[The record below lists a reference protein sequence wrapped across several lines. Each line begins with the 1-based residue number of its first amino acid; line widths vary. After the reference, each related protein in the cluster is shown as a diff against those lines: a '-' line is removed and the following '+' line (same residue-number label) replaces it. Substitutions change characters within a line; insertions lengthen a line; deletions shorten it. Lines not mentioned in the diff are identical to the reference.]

1 MPLRRTLTTRAVVF
15 LLFFTV
21 SGGAFTTES
30 LVAEVGP
37 GLALLLLAVVP
48 VLWSVPEALIIG
60 ELSSMLPEEGGYYRW
75 VRRAFGPFWA
85 FQNGWYT
92 WMYSLVDMAIYPVL
106 FTQYLAWFAPGLPAW
121 TVWIVRLGVIWGAT
135 AINLRG
141 AFRVGRFSTAAGY
154 FILGTFGAIA
164 VAAVVTGL
172 IGHVAPVSASAVS
185 ASAVSASAVSASAVS
200 ASVMGAQ
207 ATSAGAVA
215 PAPWHLP
222 WEPFARVASGDG
234 PGGSGRFAGLG
245 VGLSVAMWNYF
256 GWDNAS
262 TVAGEVEDAGRAY
275 PRALAIAVP
284 MVAAAYF
291 IPLLPTLATSD
302 WRTWSEGSWPAIA
315 RATGGAAG
323 PVLAAAVA
331 IAGMVS
337 ALALYNALLLAFSR
351 VPLVLAADGL
361 LPAPLA
367 RVDARGTPRGAV
379 LVAAAL
385 YSLFTVLPFAQLV
398 VADALL
404 YALAMF
410 LEFGALIQLRRCEPT
425 LRGPFRLPFGTK
437 GVIAI
442 AVLPVL
448 VFLTA
453 TAYSLLGG
461 EIGAAAVAGSAVA
474 VALGPLAY
482 VWAQRGA
489 AARLQ
494 LLRDERPAPA

>member
-1 MPLRRTLTTRAVVF
+1 MQLRRTLTTRAVVF

-21 SGGAFTTES
+21 SGGAFTTEA

-37 GLALLLLAVVP
+37 GLALLLLALVP
-48 VLWSVPEALIIG
+48 LFWSVPEALLVG
-60 ELSSMLPEEGGYYRW
+60 ELASMLPEEGGYYRW

-85 FQNGWYT
+85 FQNGWCT

-121 TVWIVRLGVIWGAT
+121 AVWGVRLAVIWGAT

-141 AFRVGRFSTAAGY
+141 ALRVGRVSTWAGS
-154 FILGTFGAIA
+154 FVLATFGAIA
-164 VAAVVTGL
+164 VAALVTGST
-172 IGHVAPVSASAVS
+172 GGVWH
-185 ASAVSASAVSASAVS
+185 
-200 ASVMGAQ
+200 
-207 ATSAGAVA
+207 
-215 PAPWHLP
+215 APWH
-222 WEPFARVASGDG
+222 PFAKAGTA
-234 PGGSGRFAGLG
+234 PFAGLG

-262 TVAGEVEDAGRAY
+262 TVLGEVADPGRAY

-284 MVAAAYF
+284 LVAAGYF
-291 IPLLPTLATSD
+291 VPLLPTLAASD
-302 WRTWSEGSWPAIA
+302 WTTWTEGAWPAIA

-323 PVLAAAVA
+323 PALAAAVA
-331 IAGMVS
+331 VAGMVS

-351 VPLVLAADGL
+351 VPLALAADGL
-361 LPAPLA
+361 LPASLA
-367 RVDARGTPRGAV
+367 RVDTRGTPRAAV

-410 LEFGALIQLRRCEPT
+410 LEFGALIALRRREPA
-425 LRGPFRLPFGTK
+425 LRGPFRVPLGTT
-437 GVIAI
+437 GVTAL
-442 AVLPVL
+442 AVLPAL
-448 VFLTA
+448 VFLAA
-453 TAYSLLGG
+453 TGYAIAGG
-461 EIGAAAVAGSAVA
+461 EIGAAAVAGSLVA

-482 VWAQRGA
+482 WAAARGA
-489 AARLQ
+489 AARL
-494 LLRDERPAPA
+494 RVVGAADAGD

>member
-1 MPLRRTLTTRAVVF
+1 MPLRRTLTTRTVVF

-21 SGGAFTTES
+21 SGGAFTTEA

-37 GLALLLLAVVP
+37 GLALLLLALVP
-48 VLWSVPEALIIG
+48 VFWSVPEALLIG
-60 ELSSMLPEEGGYYRW
+60 ELASMLPEEGGYYRW

-85 FQNGWYT
+85 FQNGWCT

-121 TVWIVRLGVIWGAT
+121 VVWGVRLAVIWGAT

-141 AFRVGRFSTAAGY
+141 ALRVGRVSTWAGY
-154 FILGTFGAIA
+154 FVLATFGAIA
-164 VAAVVTGL
+164 VAALVTG
-172 IGHVAPVSASAVS
+172 VST
-185 ASAVSASAVSASAVS
+185 
-200 ASVMGAQ
+200 GA
-207 ATSAGAVA
+207 GLH
-215 PAPWHLP
+215 APWL
-222 WEPFARVASGDG
+222 PFAKSGAA
-234 PGGSGRFAGLG
+234 PFAGLG

-262 TVAGEVEDAGRAY
+262 TVLGEVADAARAY
-275 PRALAIAVP
+275 PRALAVAVP
-284 MVAAAYF
+284 LVAASYF
-291 IPLLPTLATSD
+291 VPLLATLATSD
-302 WRTWSEGSWPAIA
+302 WTTWKEGAWPAIT
-315 RATGGAAG
+315 RATGGVAG
-323 PVLAAAVA
+323 PALAAAVA
-331 IAGMVS
+331 VAGMVS

-351 VPLVLAADGL
+351 VPLVMAADGL

-410 LEFGALIQLRRCEPT
+410 LEFGALIQLRRREPD
-425 LRGPFRLPFGTK
+425 LRGPFRLPL
-437 GVIAI
+437 GVRGVTAL
-442 AVLPVL
+442 AMLPVL
-448 VFLTA
+448 IFLVA
-453 TAYSLLGG
+453 TSYSMAGG
-461 EIGAAAVAGSAVA
+461 EIGAAAVAGSLVA

-482 VWAQRGA
+482 WWAARGA
-489 AARLQ
+489 AARLRV
-494 LLRDERPAPA
+494 LGAAAPSGVSR